1 MILDD
6 QVLYHGTN
14 QADLKKLKSGI
25 TPDDE
30 FKGVS
35 LTNDPEEALL
45 FAQEKADRSG
55 GKPIV
60 YKVQVKKG
68 SKNLVDF
75 REVMEEL
82 GEDYTDADVQKF
94 LKDNNYDGIDYSS
107 EPMLGY
113 GIRFKD
119 PKNLKIVG
127 KE

>member
-1 MILDD
+1 M
-6 QVLYHGTN
+6 
-14 QADLKKLKSGI
+14 
-25 TPDDE
+25 
-30 FKGVS
+30 
-35 LTNDPEEALL
+35 L